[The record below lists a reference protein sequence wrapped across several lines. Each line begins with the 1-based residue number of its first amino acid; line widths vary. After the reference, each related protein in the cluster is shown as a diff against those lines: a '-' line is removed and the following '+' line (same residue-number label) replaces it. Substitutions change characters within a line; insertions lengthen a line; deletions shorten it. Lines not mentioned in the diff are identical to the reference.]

1 MSSVAWLA
9 ARSSTALASLAA
21 CFPAVGIA
29 LNLRAIL
36 KKETWPFL
44 IIGFLLVAYFK
55 ISIVGVAL
63 FGVAAAMIYM
73 LMNNKKEGAATNG
86 AQE

>member
-1 MSSVAWLA
+1 M
-9 ARSSTALASLAA
+9 RSTHCRQPDLQRHQRRWGML
-21 CFPAVGIA
+21 PAVGIA

-36 KKETWPFL
+36 KKQTWPFL

-55 ISIVGVAL
+55 ISIIGVGL
-63 FGVAAAMIYM
+63 FGVAAALIYM
-73 LMNNKKEGAATNG
+73 LMNTKKEGAATNG

>member
-1 MSSVAWLA
+1 ML
-9 ARSSTALASLAA
+9 
-21 CFPAVGIA
+21 PAVGIA

-36 KKETWPFL
+36 KKQTWPFL

-55 ISIVGVAL
+55 ISIIGVGL
-63 FGVAAAMIYM
+63 FGVAAALIYM
-73 LMNNKKEGAATNG
+73 LMNTKKEGAATNG